1 MFMNVSFKNWFLAF
15 ALLLFAGCIFDDDE
29 EGETWNAEAV
39 CPAEGTNAY
48 GMPNRGTFT
57 DERDGQ
63 VYRYTTIGN
72 QVWMAE
78 NLRYDAP
85 YSTCCTDERLVNQY
99 CTTIDLSCETE
110 SCCRESM
117 CQLFG
122 RYYSI
127 IENGKEMG
135 TIDGT
140 LADTIC
146 PKGWHIPTREEWEE
160 LEKAM
165 KVDGENGHDVANRMK
180 HSDSVYFLMSSNP
193 EYYPNVML
201 AGSDDCSMAVMSS
214 GYLYGEKKAD
224 EIGAS
229 FLSSSQESVNFLSTY
244 RVGQATGFWIQHY
257 RDPVRCVMD

>member
-1 MFMNVSFKNWFLAF
+1 LKEIIKEES
-15 ALLLFAGCIFDDDE
+15 IFIIDNYIVHKE
-29 EGETWNAEAV
+29 SNIE
-39 CPAEGTNAY
+39 
-48 GMPNRGTFT
+48 
-57 DERDGQ
+57 
-63 VYRYTTIGN
+63 
-72 QVWMAE
+72 E
-78 NLRYDAP
+78 NLLNNN
-85 YSTCCTDERLVNQY
+85 SSQEKSNEEFK
-99 CTTIDLSCETE
+99 I
-110 SCCRESM
+110 M
-117 CQLFG
+117 
-122 RYYSI
+122 SI

-135 TIDGT
+135 TIDGA

-229 FLSSSQESVNFLSTY
+229 FLSSSQESVNFFIDISSW
-244 RVGQATGFWIQHY
+244 TGDWFL
-257 RDPVRCVMD
+257 DTTL